1 MPALSQKICL
11 LLEDKAEMLK
21 EYFGIVIN
29 TETHQLESMPSP
41 LRQYFAI
48 PLENLPSLLMRLGP
62 QINWTEE
69 KPCLAGIAREIAKAC
84 VPIPVVAGT
93 SSSKGDEEARAMMEK
108 HKWIV
113 EHCWFRY
120 THGKRGAYVPSREV
134 QKRAIFQVAAM
145 SDLCECWL
153 RCERSESG

>member
-1 MPALSQKICL
+1 
-11 LLEDKAEMLK
+11 MLQ

-41 LRQYFAI
+41 LRRYFAI

-62 QINWTEE
+62 QVDWTEE

-84 VPIPVVAGT
+84 VPLPLIAHGT
-93 SSSKGDEEARAMMEK
+93 GSSGGQEASAATER

-120 THGKRGAYVPSREV
+120 THGKCGAYVPSREV

-145 SDLCECWL
+145 SDLCECEEWVAQKRHASL
-153 RCERSESG
+153 TSCWHWRSRL